1 MEIFCQHCRKR
12 VGQVADEKIPVG
24 QKASVKCP
32 VCGEKIILIREAVVE
47 PEITFETEEPAPA
60 PQPPPGNAIPGE
72 KGGGDGDF
80 TIGEILKE
88 AWQKTSGVKG
98 PFWGAAF
105 MVLLV
110 MIGMGVLS
118 TMLGVNG
125 DKVALG
131 VALQITLTVALYPIM
146 AGVMMIG
153 IRHSVALPVNWK
165 VAFSYFSYLLPL
177 VISSVLVTVLTFI
190 GFLLL
195 LLPGLYLSVAY
206 LLVMP
211 LIVEKG
217 MTPWQAMEASRKA
230 IHQHWFK
237 VFGLYLVMMLI
248 CLVSLIPLGLG
259 MIWTLPMFMMVGAI
273 LYRELFGVSEKA

>member
-1 MEIFCQHCRKR
+1 MDIFCQQCQKR

-24 QKASVKCP
+24 QRASVKCP

-47 PEITFETEEPAPA
+47 PEITFEAEEPAPA
-60 PQPPPGNAIPGE
+60 PQPPSGISTSGQGLGAA
-72 KGGGDGDF
+72 GDF

-88 AWQKTSGVKG
+88 AWRKTSGAKG

-110 MIGMGVLS
+110 LSGIGVLS
-118 TMLGVNG
+118 AKLGVDG
-125 DKVALG
+125 DNVALG

-146 AGVMMIG
+146 AGMMMIG

-195 LLPGLYLSVAY
+195 LLPGIYLSVAY

-211 LIVEKG
+211 LIVDKG
-217 MTPWQAMEASRKA
+217 MTPWQAMEASRQA
-230 IHQHWFK
+230 IHKRWFK
-237 VFGLYLVMMLI
+237 VFGLYFVMMLI
-248 CLVSLIPLGLG
+248 CLVSLLPLGLG
-259 MIWTLPMFMMVGAI
+259 MIWTLPMFLMVGAI

>member
-1 MEIFCQHCRKR
+1 MEIFCQHCQKR

-47 PEITFETEEPAPA
+47 PEITFEAEEAAPA
-60 PQPPPGNAIPGE
+60 PPPPSGIAIPGE

-110 MIGMGVLS
+110 MIGLGVLS

-131 VALQITLTVALYPIM
+131 VALQITLTVALYPVM
-146 AGVMMIG
+146 AGMMMIG

-211 LIVEKG
+211 LIVDKG
-217 MTPWQAMEASRKA
+217 MTPWQAMEASRQA

-237 VFGLYLVMMLI
+237 VFGLYIVMMLI